1 MPHGVLVVL
10 MIVLVILSAIDLIN
24 PHILRRSNLDE
35 SKLELYKNCDF
46 RILAIC
52 SAELIIEA
60 LHALGIISFTLI

>member
-10 MIVLVILSAIDLIN
+10 MIILVILSAIV
-24 PHILRRSNLDE
+24 LRRSNLEE

-46 RILAIC
+46 GILAIC